1 MYSSAIKPVL
11 LITLLLNSNLV
22 KSAVPGDQANSQTT
36 NQLSASSLLFQDL
49 KRYIPEQNV
58 RVLKTKKTNNLSPYT
73 KKKQQV
79 FPKVSPL
86 YCPISINL
94 FLGRP

>member
-1 MYSSAIKPVL
+1 MYSSAIKLVL

-58 RVLKTKKTNNLSPYT
+58 RVLKTKKKRTIYRLTQRRNNRYSQRYR
-73 KKKQQV
+73 
-79 FPKVSPL
+79 L
-86 YCPISINL
+86 YIARYQSIY
-94 FLGRP
+94 F